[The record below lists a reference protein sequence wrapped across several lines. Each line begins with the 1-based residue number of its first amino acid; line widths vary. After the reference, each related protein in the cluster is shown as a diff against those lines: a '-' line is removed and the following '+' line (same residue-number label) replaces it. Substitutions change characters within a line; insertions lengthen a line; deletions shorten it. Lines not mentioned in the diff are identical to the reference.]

1 MFSGTVVCIRTPVKD
16 LLVGAM
22 SGMGLSFSEL
32 CCLFCCPPRPSRIA
46 AKLAFL
52 PPEPTYAFEEENST
66 DNAAATTAEPSK
78 CKRSP
83 VETPVHVPPYLRPFD
98 LLCWCCQWRV
108 LCQIVRDA
116 MVHLIAR
123 LLAMR
128 QTPVLCPKYP
138 DVFIL
143 SRVWGTAIESDKLNL
158 TFSRNYMHV

>member
-32 CCLFCCPPRPSRIA
+32 CCLFCCPPCPSRIA

-83 VETPVHVPPYLRPFD
+83 VATLVYVPPYLRPLD
-98 LLCWCCQWRV
+98 SLCWCCQWRV
-108 LCQIVRDA
+108 LCQIVLSPRCYGTMYSA
-116 MVHLIAR
+116 LAR
-123 LLAMR
+123 PRFYARNIPMFLSYLGLE
-128 QTPVLCPKYP
+128 VLQ
-138 DVFIL
+138 
-143 SRVWGTAIESDKLNL
+143 
-158 TFSRNYMHV
+158 